1 MTALSLD
8 ALAREVSL
16 APLHAWLGI
25 RVIELDESSGSVKIE
40 LPFRDEFRRAP
51 DRPEI
56 HGGIL
61 SALADLAGHAVV
73 AAHVGHGVPTI
84 DLRIDYLRMASGTHL
99 TAFASPVKIGRTIAV
114 VDVRIFDPLDRVV
127 AVGRGAFSTRQG

>member
-1 MTALSLD
+1 MTALSIE
-8 ALAREVSL
+8 ALAREVSN
-16 APLHAWLGI
+16 APLHAWLGV
-25 RVIELDESSGSVKIE
+25 RVLELNEANGSVRVE

-51 DRPEI
+51 GRPEV

-73 AAHVGHGVPTI
+73 AARLGHGVPTI
-84 DLRIDYLRMASGTHL
+84 DLRIDYLRMASGAYL
-99 TAFASPVKIGRTIAV
+99 TALATPVKIGRTIAV
-114 VDVRIFDPLDRVV
+114 VDVQIFDPESRIV

>member
-1 MTALSLD
+1 MAALSIE
-8 ALAREVSL
+8 ALAREVGN
-16 APLHAWLGI
+16 APLHAWLGV
-25 RVIELDESSGSVKIE
+25 RVLELNEASGSVRVE

-51 DRPEI
+51 DRPEV

-84 DLRIDYLRMASGTHL
+84 DLRIDYLRMAAGSFL
-99 TAFASPVKIGRTIAV
+99 TALATPVKIGRTIAV
-114 VDVRIFDPLDRVV
+114 VDVQIFDPDNRIV

>member
-1 MTALSLD
+1 
-8 ALAREVSL
+8 V
-16 APLHAWLGI
+16 
-25 RVIELDESSGSVKIE
+25 
-40 LPFRDEFRRAP
+40 
-51 DRPEI
+51 

-84 DLRIDYLRMASGTHL
+84 DLRIDYLRMASG
-99 TAFASPVKIGRTIAV
+99 AFLIALATPVKIGRTIAV
-114 VDVRIFDPLDRVV
+114 VDIQIFDPGSRVV